1 MMFVLPNSTFHQ
13 ITLSRI
19 AGALLAAASA
29 FAATPAL
36 ADGRFVASPDGT
48 VIDTQIPDVKWMRCS
63 TGQKCD
69 MDALQRGDGRFV
81 ANADGTVTD
90 TELNVTWMRCSAGQT
105 WNGASCDALPERY
118 NFEQAQDVAR
128 ETDNGPWR
136 LPTLAELQSLVH
148 CSSGARRASMQMDPA
163 FHGVSELPG
172 TCEGDYVYPTIDAVA
187 FPNSGQAGYWSSTKH
202 ARMSAVWEVGF
213 GSGGTGM
220 QNLTGSSHV
229 RLVRDN

>member
-1 MMFVLPNSTFHQ
+1 MFMLPKPNFHH
-13 ITLSRI
+13 ILLSRI
-19 AGALLAAASA
+19 AGALLLAGSA

-36 ADGRFVASPDGT
+36 ADGRFIASPDGT
-48 VIDTQIPDVKWMRCS
+48 VIDTQIPDVTWMRCS

-69 MDALQRGDGRFV
+69 MNALQSPDGRFT

-90 TELNVTWMRCSAGQT
+90 TKLNVTWMRCSAGQT

-118 NFEQAQDVAR
+118 NFEQAQEVAR
-128 ETDNGPWR
+128 EADNGPWR

-148 CSSGARRASMQMDPA
+148 CSSGERRAAMPMSLE

-172 TCEGDYVYPTIDAVA
+172 TCEGDYVYPTIDADA

-202 ARMSAVWEVGF
+202 VRMDAVWEVGF

-220 QNLTGSSHV
+220 QNLTSSSHV
-229 RLVRDN
+229 RLVKDN